1 MALNRI
7 CVILLNWN
15 GKKDT
20 LECLDSLSKVD
31 YRAFQ
36 TIVVDNGSTDDSVA
50 TIRAAYPNIP
60 ILETGANLGF
70 AGGNNVGIE
79 FALSKS
85 YDWILLLN
93 NDTIVAPNFLNAFI
107 DASKEKPTGKIF
119 GAKLYLYDKPETI
132 DHVGGMWDAS
142 RAHFIS
148 LLVGDE
154 MARVDYVCGAALFSH
169 RSVFEEIS
177 LLEPRFFLFWEESDW
192 CRRATRHGYEIWT
205 APKAKIWHKVS
216 SSFTGGKP
224 QMCYFWWRN
233 RLFWIERN
241 CTPQERRDLYRRI
254 LFPEIRKLVRLFLLR
269 LFQRLL
275 LHPSPHL
282 LSYRGSLAGIRDY
295 YLRRFGNPYAR
306 K

>member
-1 MALNRI
+1 MALDRI
-7 CVILLNWN
+7 CIILLNWN
-15 GKKDT
+15 GKSDT
-20 LECLDSLSKVD
+20 LECLASLSKVE

-36 TIVVDNGSTDDSVA
+36 PIVVDNGSTDDSVA
-50 TIRAAYPNIP
+50 VIRNSYPNIP

-85 YDWILLLN
+85 YNWILLLN
-93 NDTIVAPNFLNAFI
+93 NDTIVSPDVLTAFI

-119 GAKLYLYDKPETI
+119 GAKIFRYHEPESI

-148 LLVGDE
+148 LLNGDE
-154 MARVDYVCGAALFSH
+154 MARVDYVCGAALFAH
-169 RSVFEEIS
+169 RSVFEEIG
-177 LLEPRFFLFWEESDW
+177 LLESRFFLFWEESDW
-192 CRRATRHGYEIWT
+192 CSRATQHGYEIWT
-205 APKAKIWHKVS
+205 APKAKVWHKVS
-216 SSFTGGKP
+216 ASFTGGKP
-224 QMCYFWWRN
+224 QIYYFWWRN

-241 CTPQERRDLYRRI
+241 CTPQERKKIYRNV
-254 LFPEIRKLVRLFLLR
+254 LVPEIRKLVRLFLLR
-269 LFQRLL
+269 SLQRLL